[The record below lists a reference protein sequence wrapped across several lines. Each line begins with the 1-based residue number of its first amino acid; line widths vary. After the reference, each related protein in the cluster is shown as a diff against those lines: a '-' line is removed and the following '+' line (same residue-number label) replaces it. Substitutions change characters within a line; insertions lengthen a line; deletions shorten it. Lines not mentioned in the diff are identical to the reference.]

1 MSSNRTGWLGA
12 GLALAFVS
20 AAGVAIPRAAQ
31 QTPPKVT
38 MPPAAISVDEAAALA
53 QYWRA
58 IAEKKPAEVALQAR
72 QLLERYPRSIAVLA
86 TSIEAEIAANG
97 ASTALSQYERWL
109 GGRTMEEPGV
119 VRRIARAV
127 LYEFTRQTADGAAR
141 SEALVLLAR
150 EGDAAAQA
158 VILNNAA
165 SGQSAGLRDAVR
177 LGESQA
183 ISRVAARLK
192 SPGADKLRDIQLLGE
207 SGSPLAGSAL
217 IPLLKD
223 SDDRVR
229 SNAAIALGRTG
240 SRSAMPALEAALK
253 DEVGFVRAE
262 AAGALYRMGSNAGIG
277 ILEEYAQSEAPGLR
291 KWAAKVFSARPDGRF
306 LDLARG
312 LLTAPD
318 PVDRLDAATLL
329 APHDPAAV
337 KPVLDQLA
345 ADPNLAIRDETE
357 LVRAELISTSL
368 ADLRGFLRSLNST
381 ARVRAS
387 GRILALTR

>member
-1 MSSNRTGWLGA
+1 MRSNRPGWLGA

-97 ASTALSQYERWL
+97 ASTALTQYERWL

-192 SPGADKLRDIQLLGE
+192 SPGADKIRDIQLLGE
-207 SGSPLAGSAL
+207 SASPLAVPAL
-217 IPLLKD
+217 VPFLKD
-223 SDDRVR
+223 PAEQVR
-229 SNAAIALGRTG
+229 SNAARALGRTG
-240 SRSAMPALEAALK
+240 SATAVTSLEPALK
-253 DEVGFVRAE
+253 DSHGIVRAD
-262 AAGALYRMGSNAGIG
+262 AAAALYRLGSAAGIAV
-277 ILEEYAQSEAPGLR
+277 LEEYASSEEPGLR
-291 KWAAKVFSARPDGRF
+291 KFAAQAMAVRPDERW
-306 LDLARG
+306 LALVRG
-312 LLTAPD
+312 LLSAPD
-318 PVDRLDAATLL
+318 PMDRLDAATLL
-329 APHDPAAV
+329 APHDPAAARS
-337 KPVLDQLA
+337 VLEQLA
-345 ADPNLAIRDETE
+345 ADPNLGVQEATE
-357 LVRAELISTSL
+357 LVRAELVSTSL
-368 ADLRGFLRSLNST
+368 SDLRSLLKSRNLM
-381 ARVRAS
+381 ARVRAG

>member
-1 MSSNRTGWLGA
+1 MTSIGRRLLAA
-12 GLALAFVS
+12 GLVLAFLS
-20 AAGVAIPRAAQ
+20 VARPLVAVQA
-31 QTPPKVT
+31 PPKVT
-38 MPPAAISVDEAAALA
+38 LPPAAISIDEAAALA
-53 QYWRA
+53 QFWRA
-58 IAEKKPAEVALQAR
+58 IAEKKSAEIVLQSR
-72 QLLERYPRSIAVLA
+72 QLLERYPRSAAVLA
-86 TSIEAEIAANG
+86 TAIEAEIAANG
-97 ASTALSQYERWL
+97 ATTALSQYERWL
-109 GGRTMEEPGV
+109 GARTTEEPGV

-127 LYEFTRQTADGAAR
+127 LYEFGRQTADGAAR
-141 SEALVLLAR
+141 SDALVILAR
-150 EGDAAAQA
+150 DGDAAAQA

-183 ISRVAARLK
+183 ISRVSARLK

-217 IPLLKD
+217 APLLKD
-223 SDDRVR
+223 PDQQVR

-240 SRSAMPALEAALK
+240 SRSAMTALEAALK
-253 DEVGFVRAE
+253 DDVGIVRAE

-306 LDLARG
+306 LELARG

-318 PVDRLDAATLL
+318 PVDRLDAAELL
-329 APHDPAAV
+329 APHDPQSAR
-337 KPVLDQLA
+337 PVLEQLA
-345 ADPNLAIRDETE
+345 GDANLAIREATE
-357 LVRAELISTSL
+357 LVRAELVSTSM
-368 ADLRGFLRSLNST
+368 AELRNLLRSSNSV